1 MLTRPVSRLCDVPL
15 VGSRLEKY
23 QFIPTHRAYFHSE
36 YCLPLSYLTE
46 LVYGFG
52 YFRLLNLHSKVMP
65 QHISIQPVSGKSFH
79 LRSLRPNNY
88 YGELLKVTVSV
99 VITHRCILVTNYLP
113 FCTSRNLA
121 RLYCR
126 WTPQYTVILLCI
138 VSRNSANQLRNNGLI
153 LTQLKCCV
161 DRELRMPR
169 TNKISLSFPRVL
181 LLNGYGWLISASS
194 RSR

>member
-23 QFIPTHRAYFHSE
+23 QFLPTHRVYFHSE

-138 VSRNSANQLRNNGLI
+138 VRQKFGEPVE
-153 LTQLKCCV
+153 K
-161 DRELRMPR
+161 
-169 TNKISLSFPRVL
+169 
-181 LLNGYGWLISASS
+181 
-194 RSR
+194 